1 MGEVTE
7 LLQAA
12 NGGDESASHRLFE
25 LTYGE
30 LKRLAHSSLR
40 GRGGSAGLD
49 TTTLVHESFLRL
61 TGQAGYTSADKHA
74 FYAYVGRVMR
84 SVVIDEVRARQAGKR
99 GGDKVFVTLNSGVEE
114 RPLHGGPLDG
124 AQLIAIDDALSALG
138 KLAPDLK
145 SLVEMRYFA
154 GLTVAEIGEVLG
166 KPLRSVEREW
176 QKARMLLLRLIE
188 EA

>member
-7 LLQAA
+7 LLRSA

-25 LTYGE
+25 LTYAE

-40 GRGGSAGLD
+40 RRGGSAELD

-61 TGQAGYTSADKHA
+61 AGREGYAPADKRA

-84 SVVIDEVRARQAGKR
+84 SVVIDEVRARHAHKR
-99 GGDKVFVTLNSGVEE
+99 GGSQVFVTLSTGVEE
-114 RPLHGGPLDG
+114 QALDG
-124 AQLIAIDDALSALG
+124 TRLLAIDDALSALG
-138 KLAPDLK
+138 KLAPELK
-145 SLVEMRYFA
+145 DLVEMRYFA
-154 GLTVAEIGEVLG
+154 GLTVQEIGDVLG

-176 QKARMLLLRLIE
+176 QKARLLLLRLIE